1 MTAIT
6 IDRASAGRDA
16 TKALEDLRVAH
27 HEAAAVV
34 ADLDLDDAGLWR
46 AVEGIV
52 TEITAA
58 AYAVSSQV
66 TGAPAD
72 ATASRVP
79 PIVRV
84 RELATAQR
92 RLLAVLNRWPAL
104 DQQLVEQASLRVRS
118 LGQLLRCVALSGG
131 TIGGDRGGG

>member
-16 TKALEDLRVAH
+16 TKALEDLRIAH
-27 HEAAAVV
+27 HEAAAIV
-34 ADLDLDDAGLWR
+34 AELDLDDAGLWR
-46 AVEGIV
+46 EVEGIV

-66 TGAPAD
+66 TGAPAN

-92 RLLAVLNRWPAL
+92 RLFAALDRWPAQ
-104 DQQLVEQASLRVRS
+104 DQQVVEHGSLRVRS
-118 LGQLLRCVALSGG
+118 LGQLVRCVALSRG